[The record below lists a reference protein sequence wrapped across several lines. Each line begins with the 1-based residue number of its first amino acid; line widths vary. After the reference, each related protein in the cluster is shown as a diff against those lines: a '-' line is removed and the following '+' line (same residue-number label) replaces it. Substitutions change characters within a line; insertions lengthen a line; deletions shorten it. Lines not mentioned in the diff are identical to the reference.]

1 MDKIFTK
8 RHNFSSKKTSRTSRK
23 WVIYFQGGGWCAPNW
38 LAHLDGYSILDAN
51 AAPSCDGNRC
61 GLGVTKAV
69 FERQKNLEAPEMQ
82 KIGDF
87 SVVSAE

>member
-1 MDKIFTK
+1 MYLSKLAIFHLYMVYLFFHGKISTK

-51 AAPSCDGNRC
+51 QQPLPVMGI
-61 GLGVTKAV
+61 GVA
-69 FERQKNLEAPEMQ
+69 
-82 KIGDF
+82 
-87 SVVSAE
+87 